1 MLAVGRALMGRPKL
15 LMLDEPSQ
23 GQAPLLVAELF
34 RVIREINSQGV
45 TVLLVDQNVQQ
56 VLEIA
61 HRAYVLETG
70 RIVREGP
77 ARERLTDPAI
87 KETYLGL

>member
-1 MLAVGRALMGRPKL
+1 M
-15 LMLDEPSQ
+15 
-23 GQAPLLVAELF
+23 
-34 RVIREINSQGV
+34 IREINSQGV
-45 TVLLVDQNVQQ
+45 TVLLVEQNVQQ

-77 ARERLTDPAI
+77 ARELLTDPAI